1 LGPEKNITAALAC
14 PQDIVKPMQNLVWV
28 TAKGDC
34 QLRFKPEG
42 AGGSGPV
49 TLTVMAAG
57 LESSMITNPPAE
69 DQIAKADQ
77 NPVKVTITLE
87 AGLPSGPDAGL
98 SAASGQGLMGQLP
111 PVLLIF
117 LITLVVAAMVVLLLL
132 KYHPFANGKSGKS
145 EFDEEEPRPSPR
157 SPRTLI
163 PVMGKA
169 PIQDVLRQQKVLP
182 DDQPLL
188 ERSVEWTLG
197 EHSKL
202 LLDLSA
208 KDRDLEL
215 RIHEIADQ
223 CISMSNQST
232 LQAAEWRSE
241 VRNEANRCTHV
252 LEGRIAAVQGEL
264 AEHLARQSTRLLDLF
279 KDLPALAELS
289 TTAGAIDK
297 SELAKLE
304 DNLVS
309 AARESAL
316 PSDRLEALQDESC
329 SLLDAIQEFRRVAQS
344 ANRDHATKRFGRI
357 IESATVVNN
366 ELFNLGQLAATQKHG
381 FFVEMSL
388 LEQSHLA
395 DDLAAALTRETMKLG
410 DPEGYYSKRLGAL
423 RAHACVAGIDLADLD
438 VDAERRNSG
447 LQQALAKLLQTLGM
461 TPIDPL
467 PNDKLQ
473 AAEHQVVQ
481 FVRRIPG
488 VQPGAIA
495 HTMARGL
502 QCGGEVIRKASVLL
516 YE

>member
-1 LGPEKNITAALAC
+1 
-14 PQDIVKPMQNLVWV
+14 
-28 TAKGDC
+28 
-34 QLRFKPEG
+34 
-42 AGGSGPV
+42 
-49 TLTVMAAG
+49 
-57 LESSMITNPPAE
+57 
-69 DQIAKADQ
+69 
-77 NPVKVTITLE
+77 
-87 AGLPSGPDAGL
+87 
-98 SAASGQGLMGQLP
+98 
-111 PVLLIF
+111 
-117 LITLVVAAMVVLLLL
+117 
-132 KYHPFANGKSGKS
+132 
-145 EFDEEEPRPSPR
+145 
-157 SPRTLI
+157 
-163 PVMGKA
+163 MGKT
-169 PIQDVLRQQKVLP
+169 PIQDVLRQQKVSP
-182 DDQPLL
+182 VEPPVQETVV
-188 ERSVEWTLG
+188 ERTLK

-202 LLDLSA
+202 LLDLSSN
-208 KDRDLEL
+208 DRDLEL

-223 CISMSNQST
+223 CISMSNGST
-232 LQAAEWRSE
+232 RQAAEWKSE
-241 VRNEANRCTHV
+241 IRNESNRCTHV
-252 LEGRIAAVQGEL
+252 LESRITAVQEEL
-264 AEHLARQSTRLLDLF
+264 AEHLAKQSTRLQDLF
-279 KDLPALAELS
+279 KDLPALADLS
-289 TTAGAIDK
+289 TTARVIDK
-297 SELAKLE
+297 SELARLE

-309 AARESAL
+309 AARQSAL

-329 SLLDAIQEFRRVAQS
+329 GLLDVIQEFLRVAES
-344 ANRDHATKRFGRI
+344 ANKDQAKKRFGRI

-388 LEQSHLA
+388 LEQNHLA

-495 HTMARGL
+495 HSMARGL
-502 QCGGEVIRKASVLL
+502 QRGGEVIRKASVLL

>member
-14 PQDIVKPMQNLVWV
+14 PQDNVKPMQNLVWV

-42 AGGSGPV
+42 AGGSSPV

-57 LESSMITNPPAE
+57 LESSKITNPPAE

-77 NPVKVTITLE
+77 NPVKVTITLQ
-87 AGLPSGPDAGL
+87 AALPSGPDAG
-98 SAASGQGLMGQLP
+98 SGGQSSSPLMGQLRP
-111 PVLLIF
+111 ALLIF
-117 LITLVVAAMVVLLLL
+117 LITLVVAAIVVLLLL
-132 KYHPFANGKSGKS
+132 KYYPFATGKSGKN
-145 EFDEEEPRPSPR
+145 EFDEEEPSPSPR
-157 SPRTLI
+157 SPRVLI
-163 PVMGKA
+163 PVMGKT
-169 PIQDVLRQQKVLP
+169 PIQDVLRQQKVP
-182 DDQPLL
+182 PAEPPQETIV
-188 ERSVEWTLG
+188 ERTLR
-197 EHSKL
+197 EHSKQ
-202 LLDLSA
+202 LLDLSSE
-208 KDRDLEL
+208 DRDLEF
-215 RIHEIADQ
+215 RINEIADQ

-232 LQAAEWRSE
+232 RQAAEWKSEIRS
-241 VRNEANRCTHV
+241 EANRCTHV
-252 LEGRIAAVQGEL
+252 LESRIAAVQEEL
-264 AEHLARQSTRLLDLF
+264 AEHLTRQSTRLQDLF
-279 KDLPALAELS
+279 KDLPALADLS
-289 TTAGAIDK
+289 TPARVIDK
-297 SELAKLE
+297 SELARLE

-309 AARESAL
+309 AARQSAL

-329 SLLDAIQEFRRVAQS
+329 GLLDAIQEFLRVAQS
-344 ANRDHATKRFGRI
+344 ANKDQAKKRLGRI

-388 LEQSHLA
+388 LEQNHLA

-410 DPEGYYSKRLGAL
+410 DPEGYYQKRIGAL

-447 LQQALAKLLQTLGM
+447 LQQALAKLFETLGM

-481 FVRRIPG
+481 FIRRIPG

-502 QCGGEVIRKASVLL
+502 QRGGEVIRKASVLL